1 LINSLLI
8 GVAFLAAGL
17 GPAAGARVSG
27 PGTVVEAVAGPFVY
41 VANQASASV
50 SVIDVATDELIRT
63 IDLTKL
69 GFTENAKPHH
79 VVVEPDGSAFYVSL
93 IGDGYVLKL
102 TPAGDLLG
110 QAPFETP
117 GMLALDPHSNQLW
130 VGRSMMAVS
139 PPQRIGR
146 IDRSD
151 MSIDEVDV
159 FFDRPHALALSP
171 DGRYV
176 YTASLAGNDIAIID
190 PVEERIELLKVPGPT
205 HVFVQF
211 AVSPDG
217 SRLVTGGEMSGKLLV
232 FGLEDPLR
240 PRMITE
246 IEVDPMPWHPVFS
259 PDGSRVY
266 FGNRGA
272 NTVTV
277 IRTSDWSVEA
287 VIEDAA
293 FAEPHGSAVSP
304 DGRKL
309 YISNRNVKDPAAGDE
324 GMDHGAMGHDGAAS
338 GEERLGR
345 VTVIDTAT
353 LEVIETIDVGRYA
366 AGMGTSVP
374 VH

>member
-1 LINSLLI
+1 LSHPLLVGI
-8 GVAFLAAGL
+8 AFLAAGL
-17 GPAAGARVSG
+17 GPVSGARVSG
-27 PGTVVEAVAGPFVY
+27 PQMAIEAVAGPYVY
-41 VANQASASV
+41 VANQSSASV
-50 SVIDVATDELIRT
+50 SVIDVTTDQVVRT

-69 GFTENAKPHH
+69 GFSENAKPHH
-79 VVVEPDGSAFYVSL
+79 VTVEPDGSAFYVSL
-93 IGDGYVLKL
+93 IGDGFVLKL

-117 GMLALDPHSNQLW
+117 GMLALDPHSDQLW

-190 PVEERIELLKVPGPT
+190 PVDERIELLKVPGPT

-232 FGLEDPLR
+232 FGLEDRLR
-240 PRMITE
+240 PELIME
-246 IEVDPMPWHPVFS
+246 IDVNPMPWHPVFS
-259 PDGSRVY
+259 PDGRRVY
-266 FGNRGA
+266 VGNRGA

-287 VIEDAA
+287 VVEDAA
-293 FAEPHGSAVSP
+293 FAEPHGSALSP
-304 DGRKL
+304 DGKKL
-309 YISNRNVKDPAAGDE
+309 YISNRNVKDPAAGDDR
-324 GMDHGAMGHDGAAS
+324 MDHGAMGHDEAAS
-338 GEERLGR
+338 GDERTGR

-366 AGMGTSVP
+366 AGMGTSVSGP
-374 VH
+374 